1 MNMVQIS
8 DELSAKYDNIVDQ
21 IKSIT
26 SKEQITKEWLDNML
40 NLSKNSEFKTI
51 GTDVLIDTNEINT
64 DYDLNEFNHRVILS
78 VIIYIIPSVMII
90 DMYLYIILKKYKGES
105 KELFNNWF
113 KTVRNPIAENKSTYV
128 QLLNEYLIYN
138 IDKYDIPTEE
148 ELKSLQPKV

>member
-1 MNMVQIS
+1 MVQIS

-26 SKEQITKEWLDNML
+26 NKEQITKEWLDNML
-40 NLSKNSEFKTI
+40 NLCKNSEFKTI
-51 GTDVLIDTNEINT
+51 GTEVLIDTNEINT

-78 VIIYIIPSVMII
+78 VIIYIIPSVMIT
-90 DMYLYIILKKYKGES
+90 DMFLFILLKKYKGES

-113 KTVRNPIAENKSTYV
+113 KTVKNPIAENKSTYV

-148 ELKSLQPKV
+148 ELKSLQPNV

>member
-1 MNMVQIS
+1 MVQIS

-26 SKEQITKEWLDNML
+26 NKEQITKEWLDNML
-40 NLSKNSEFKTI
+40 NLCKNSEFKTI
-51 GTDVLIDTNEINT
+51 GTEVLIDNNEINT

-90 DMYLYIILKKYKGES
+90 DMYLYIILQKYKGES
-105 KELFNNWF
+105 KELFINWF
-113 KTVRNPIAENKSTYV
+113 KTVKNPIAENKSTYV

>member
-1 MNMVQIS
+1 MVQIS

-26 SKEQITKEWLDNML
+26 NKEQITKEWLDNML
-40 NLSKNSEFKTI
+40 NLCKNSEFKTI
-51 GTDVLIDTNEINT
+51 GTEVLIDTNEINT

-78 VIIYIIPSVMII
+78 VIIYIIPSVMIT
-90 DMYLYIILKKYKGES
+90 DMFLFILLKKYKGES

-113 KTVRNPIAENKSTYV
+113 KTVKNPIAENKSTYV